1 MYKSFVFLCI
11 KLSFN
16 SKLNIVQFKSTH
28 KEETLM
34 VGMQVYEFFVN
45 FVEVQI
51 ALRSLKSTC
60 TNVWNHKKCSTC
72 TRSEPELQMYIGEG
86 VGASETL
93 TSNSQRQTLVLRS
106 SSVYV

>member
-51 ALRSLKSTC
+51 ALRSLKSTY
-60 TNVWNHKKCSTC
+60 TNVWNHKNVQPALEVNQNCDIYRGGGRRLRDVNFKLT
-72 TRSEPELQMYIGEG
+72 
-86 VGASETL
+86 
-93 TSNSQRQTLVLRS
+93 TSNTGST
-106 SSVYV
+106 